1 MENQMQYVQ
10 HDLLLHSE
18 VKPTPEL
25 MNDAQKL
32 QAQLE
37 RDDISWDEMLL
48 LRRDDPNDLR
58 YANYEDLCEN
68 THCKTF
74 SAIILRWTSP
84 MGWPS
89 SSRKSSTAT
98 SSKRHIWIDDES
110 RLQSP
115 NSRLAESQPTPTRT
129 ALFVVRPTIKVEAQ

>member
-74 SAIILRWTSP
+74 VFFGDNSALDVADGVAVKFTQVINGDIIETTYL
-84 MGWPS
+84 
-89 SSRKSSTAT
+89 
-98 SSKRHIWIDDES
+98 D
-110 RLQSP
+110 
-115 NSRLAESQPTPTRT
+115 
-129 ALFVVRPTIKVEAQ
+129 